1 MRSARNGCEKSN
13 IFLKS
18 KETLMTRVFNFS
30 AGPSALPED
39 VLKQAQAEMLDW
51 RGTGMSVM
59 EMSHRGKEFMTI
71 AEELKSDLIELMN
84 IPANYKI
91 LFLQGGATGQ
101 FSYIPQN
108 ILRDNTKACYINTG
122 AWSTKAIKTA
132 KNYCDVVITAT
143 SEGSKFTRIPD
154 VSNWVIDKEAG
165 YLHYTS
171 NETIHGV
178 EFQEIPD
185 SQGLPL
191 VCDMSSNILSRPVDV
206 SRYGIIY
213 AGSQKNMGPSGV
225 TVVIVRDD
233 LIGEVDKK
241 VPEIFDYAKQAKNDS
256 MLNTPATYNWYLVG
270 LVLKWLKAQGGIEAI
285 EKHNI
290 AQADRLYKAIDN
302 SDLYFNPV
310 NENCRSRMNIP
321 FVLEDET
328 QDKDFLAQ
336 AAENGLIALKGHRSV
351 GGMRASIYN
360 AMPDAGVDAL
370 IDFMAEFERTC

>member
-1 MRSARNGCEKSN
+1 MA
-13 IFLKS
+13 
-18 KETLMTRVFNFS
+18 RVFNFS
-30 AGPSALPED
+30 AGPSALPEE

-71 AEELKSDLIELMN
+71 AEELKADLIELMG
-84 IPANYKI
+84 IPDNYKV

-101 FSYIPQN
+101 FSFIPQN
-108 ILRDNTKACYINTG
+108 ILRGKTKACYVNTG
-122 AWSTKAIKTA
+122 AWSTKAIKAA
-132 KNYCDVVITAT
+132 KNYCDVVIAAT
-143 SEGSKFTRIPD
+143 GEDSKFTGIPEA
-154 VSNWVIDKEAG
+154 SEWNIDTGAG

-178 EFQEIPD
+178 EFHDVPD
-185 SQGLPL
+185 AKGLPL

-233 LIGEVDKK
+233 LIGEADKNL
-241 VPEIFDYAKQAKNDS
+241 PEVFDYAKQAKNDS
-256 MLNTPATYNWYLVG
+256 MLNTPATYNWYMVG
-270 LVLKWLKAQGGIEAI
+270 LVLKWLKGLGGLGQV

-290 AQADRLYKAIDN
+290 AQAQKLYRAIEA
-302 SDLYFNPV
+302 SGLYSNPV
-310 NENCRSRMNIP
+310 KENCRSRMNIP
-321 FVLEDET
+321 FVLEDDSL
-328 QDKDFLAQ
+328 DKAFLAQ
-336 AAENGLIALKGHRSV
+336 AAENGLVALKGHRSV

-360 AMPDAGVDAL
+360 AMTDAGVDAL
-370 IDFMAEFERTC
+370 IDFMAEFERTR